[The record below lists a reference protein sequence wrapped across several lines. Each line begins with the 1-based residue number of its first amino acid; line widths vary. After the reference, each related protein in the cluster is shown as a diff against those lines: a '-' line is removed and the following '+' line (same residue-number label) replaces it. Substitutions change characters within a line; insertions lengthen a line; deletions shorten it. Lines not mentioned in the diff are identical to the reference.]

1 LILECWFNHVIE
13 LRKGDIIKIV
23 RAFKDETPLRVTV
36 IENMTNHQDLR
47 SIDEGIVMSKSPVTL
62 AEPIIGKVISSTRK
76 SNNSTSFVIEEGS
89 YQDHVF
95 VRAGEKQKGEDA
107 LRDILKNQLGTYV
120 KICDPYVSRGT
131 IKLLSNVRSGVDNL
145 LLTDNIN
152 DINSVKHEVVKLTN
166 KVSIRKG
173 TGLHDRF
180 ILTGGEGWSVGH
192 LLKDF
197 GSKNSYLTKT
207 ASSVDAESA
216 LDDNWI
222 KATVIL

>member
-1 LILECWFNHVIE
+1 MECWFNQVIE
-13 LRKGDIIKIV
+13 LRKDDIVKIV

-62 AEPIIGKVISSTRK
+62 AEPIIGKVISSPRK
-76 SNNSTSFVIEEGS
+76 NNSSTPFVIEEGS

-120 KICDPYVSRGT
+120 KICDPYVSPDT
-131 IKLLSNVRSGVDNL
+131 IKLLSNVRSGVDIL

-152 DINSVKHEVVKLTN
+152 DINTVKHEVVKLTN
-166 KVSIRKG
+166 KISIRKG
-173 TGLHDRF
+173 TGLQDRF

-192 LLKDF
+192 SFKDF
-197 GSKNSYLTKT
+197 GSKNSYLTKR

-216 LDDNWI
+216 FDDNWI